1 MAFSDEGLTKFIPES
16 FLLTLNLKMRLIFN
30 LKVLELIINVLK
42 ESSLSVTKIKVKNKI
57 KNKSQK

>member
-16 FLLTLNLKMRLIFN
+16 FLPTLNLKMRLIFN
-30 LKVLELIINVLK
+30 LKVLGLIINVLK